1 MVYDVVVTGA
11 AGFIG
16 SHVVDACRA
25 RGERVLGL
33 DNLDPFYPEAWKR
46 RNLAEV
52 GAAGPGAFD
61 FEHFDITNHG
71 ALIAL
76 LGRARPRLVIH
87 LAAKAGVR
95 PSIEDPVG
103 YAHANVTGTASVLDA
118 AHRAGCER
126 MVVAS
131 SSSVYGNNPKTPF
144 SEDDR
149 VDRPISPYAAT
160 KLATEAL
167 CATHQHLTGMPTA
180 CLRFFT
186 VFGPRQRPDLA
197 IRKFMRLIAGGQEI
211 PYFGD
216 GSASRDF
223 TFVADVVA
231 GILAAAERIPA
242 HGYRV
247 WNLGSDRPTRLDE
260 LVRAIS
266 RVMGREARLDRRPA
280 QPGDVER
287 TWADLTRSRAEL
299 GYRVETAL
307 EEGLERQRAWMERAG
322 EFA

>member
-1 MVYDVVVTGA
+1 MSHDVLITGA

-25 RGERVLGL
+25 RGDRVIGL
-33 DNLDPFYPEAWKR
+33 DNFDPFYPEAWKR
-46 RNLAEV
+46 RNIAEIS
-52 GAAGPGAFD
+52 APGPGSFD
-61 FEHFDITNHG
+61 FLHIDITRQADLH
-71 ALIAL
+71 AAIS
-76 LGRARPRLVIH
+76 RARPRVVIH
-87 LAAKAGVR
+87 LAARAGVR

-103 YAHANVTGTASVLDA
+103 YAHANVTGTACVLEACRQASVETL
-118 AHRAGCER
+118 
-126 MVVAS
+126 VVAS
-131 SSSVYGNNPKTPF
+131 SSSVYGNNPKAPF

-167 CATHQHLTGMPTA
+167 CASHQHLTGMPTA

-197 IRKFMRLIAGGQEI
+197 IRKFMRLIATGREI

-223 TFVADVVA
+223 TFVADVVT
-231 GILAAAERIPA
+231 GVLAAADHIPA

-260 LVRAIS
+260 LVRAIGA
-266 RVMGREARLDRRPA
+266 VLGREPRLDRRPA

-287 TWADLTRSRAEL
+287 TWADLSRSRAEL
-299 GYRVETAL
+299 GYRVSTSLDA
-307 EEGLERQRAWMERAG
+307 GLERQRAWMHDAG
-322 EFA
+322 ELT